1 MRIIVIYKKPAT
13 RYNSGIIVR
22 AQAGDEFQKESKCK
36 RGNLGAPL
44 DWSNKPEIYKT
55 YPSKKQIQLPLPSQE
70 QALPFVEIL
79 KRRRS
84 IRSYSS
90 EPLKIAELSFLLWAC
105 TGIQRTQRGH
115 EFRTAPSAG
124 ALYPIETYLVINN
137 VEGLDEGLYH
147 YNIAAHAL
155 EELKIGAHGVEIAQA
170 ALDQEICAEAPVV
183 FVWSAIFNRSKW
195 KYKQRAYRYVYLDA
209 GHIVEN
215 LALSATSVGLGSCQ
229 IGAFFD
235 DEVNRIIEVDG
246 VEESAIY
253 LSVVGHLEKA

>member
-1 MRIIVIYKKPAT
+1 MQP
-13 RYNSGIIVR
+13 
-22 AQAGDEFQKESKCK
+22 QAGDSFQKESKHK
-36 RGNLGAPL
+36 RGNFGTPI

-70 QALPFVEIL
+70 QTLPFLEIL
-79 KRRRS
+79 KKRKS
-84 IRSYSS
+84 IRSYSP
-90 EPLKIAELSFLLWAC
+90 EPLKISNLSFLLWAS

-124 ALYPIETYLVINN
+124 ALYPIETYLVANN
-137 VEGLDEGLYH
+137 VEGLEKGLYH
-147 YNIAAHAL
+147 YNIAAHTL
-155 EELKIGAHGVEIAQA
+155 EELKIGANREELAKA
-170 ALDQEICAEAPVV
+170 ALDQEMCAEAPVV

-195 KYKQRAYRYVYLDA
+195 KYKQRAYRYAYLEA

-235 DEVNRIIEVDG
+235 DEVNRIIDIDG
-246 VEESAIY
+246 TEESVIY
-253 LSVVGHLEKA
+253 LSTVGHPEKV